1 MFSPPLHQFTPVCD
15 DVAGS
20 LLQRCSMDSAWAES
34 SLYSIVHGAEVPM
47 HSQQIDGC
55 SERDSAS
62 NHW

>member
-20 LLQRCSMDSAWAES
+20 LLQRCSLGSAWAES
-34 SLYSIVHGAEVPM
+34 SLYSIV
-47 HSQQIDGC
+47 DGF